1 MKITFYVDW
10 DNRKVLNQD
19 QYEERLSEAADELF
33 ADSNCLAEWLEE
45 NFTMID
51 VFQAGDARK
60 EEIREDFR
68 DYCQENADTVLDDD
82 GEVYEKIDLD
92 I

>member
-1 MKITFYVDW
+1 MQIKLYVDW

-33 ADSNCLAEWLEE
+33 DDRNCLAEWLEE

-51 VFQAGDARK
+51 IFQAGEAKK

-68 DYCQENADTVLDDD
+68 DYCQENAEDALDDD
-82 GEVYEKIDLD
+82 GEVYEKLDLD